1 MTESGGHKSNRFL
14 SVQHFPKITKKRRLD
29 YWWFLVFRIS
39 SCSAVCVPWVDCLNS
54 EGRTLAILPNT
65 CRLSFRGPWLE
76 HFELPE
82 DNTDFLV
89 PEEGSSSFICQ
100 KVHIAIHLNRYGM
113 VAHELDL
120 LWRNTE
126 GNAEPHLLGV
136 ARVEADGDEDEA
148 FRKGMVE
155 EGVDVGVIHRE
166 VEMPGFIGSI
176 DHGNL
181 WEFRNVVTGDDHVQL
196 VETVPAA
203 TRLGKPMRAYTHV
216 PPVWMRGAER
226 ACEERFVLHDSG
238 HWSTRDRTIPVEE
251 NPSSVCAMSFPRWTA
266 EDIVSFAPVLV
277 VKTRLKEDCWAHLKD
292 KC

>member
-1 MTESGGHKSNRFL
+1 MLVLEDLIINSVKFILPKKSE
-14 SVQHFPKITKKRRLD
+14 TRRLD
-29 YWWFLVFRIS
+29 YWWFLVFGIS

-65 CRLSFRGPWLE
+65 CRLSFRGPWLK

-89 PEEGSSSFICQ
+89 PEEGSSSFVRQ
-100 KVHIAIHLNRYGM
+100 KVHIPIHLNRFGM
-113 VAHELDL
+113 GALELDL
-120 LWRNTE
+120 LWRNAE
-126 GNAEPHLLGV
+126 GNAEPNLLGV
-136 ARVEADGDEDEA
+136 ARVEANGGEVEA

-166 VEMPGFIGSI
+166 EEMPGFTI

-181 WEFRNVVTGDDHVQL
+181 WEFWNVVTGDDHVQL
-196 VETVPAA
+196 VVAVPTA
-203 TRLGKPMRAYTHV
+203 TRLGKPMRADTHV

-226 ACEERFVLHDSG
+226 TCEERFVLHDRG

-251 NPSSVCAMSFPRWTA
+251 NASSVCAMSFPGWST
-266 EDIVSFAPVLV
+266 EDIVSFDLVLV
-277 VKTRLKEDCWAHLKD
+277 VKTRLKEDCWANLKD
-292 KC
+292 KCK